1 MSIAAPVTM
10 YTPMKPPATKNSP
23 SATHLVDQFSRT
35 INYLRLSL
43 TDRCNLRCL
52 YCMPQEELDRDD
64 QVKTGRFLEHHQL
77 LSYEE
82 LLRVVRLAVSLGMN
96 KLRLTGGEPLVR
108 KGILDFIQ
116 ALFALE
122 GLTEVRLTTNGVLL
136 EEYAAR
142 LYQAGV
148 RHLNVSLDT
157 LDEEKFAKI
166 TGRSYFD
173 KVYRG
178 LFAAKDLGFKIK
190 INVVAMRGINDQE
203 FVDFATMAL
212 RQPFQIRFIEFMPV
226 GDKTGWDKKH
236 FIGSDEIKAMIE
248 TLGTLT
254 PFEKAH
260 GDGPARMYALT
271 TPAGEKGT
279 VGFISPI
286 SHHFC
291 DQCNRLRLTS
301 EGRLRACL
309 LNDRETDLKH
319 LLRGGASDEQLVE
332 AIRQTIVDK
341 PQGHTLD
348 QGRVR
353 QSCSGQ
359 MSRIGG

>member
-1 MSIAAPVTM
+1 MHPHM
-10 YTPMKPPATKNSP
+10 TKNNVSV
-23 SATHLVDQFSRT
+23 TRLVDQFSRT
-35 INYLRLSL
+35 ITYLRLSL

-52 YCMPQEELDRDD
+52 YCMPQEEIDRHD
-64 QVKTGRFLEHHQL
+64 QVKTGRFLEHSEL

-108 KGILDFIQ
+108 KGVLDFIQ
-116 ALFALE
+116 ALFQID
-122 GLTEVRLTTNGVLL
+122 GLSEVRLTTNGVLL
-136 EEYAAR
+136 EEYASR

-148 RHLNVSLDT
+148 RQLNVSLDT
-157 LDEEKFAKI
+157 LEEEKFARI

-173 KVYRG
+173 KVWRG
-178 LFAAKDLGFKIK
+178 LLAAKDLGFKIK
-190 INVVAMRGINDQE
+190 VNVVAMRGINDDE
-203 FVDFATMAL
+203 FLDFARLAL
-212 RQPFQIRFIEFMPV
+212 HEPFQVRFIEFMPV
-226 GDKTGWDKKH
+226 GEKSSWDQQH
-236 FIGSDEIKAMIE
+236 FIGSDEIMEKIA

-254 PFEKAH
+254 PFKKRH
-260 GDGPARMYALT
+260 GEGPARMFELSA
-271 TPAGEKGT
+271 PDGHKGS

-309 LNDRETDLKH
+309 LNDRETDLKR
-319 LLRGGASDEQLVE
+319 LLRGGASDEELMAE
-332 AIRQTIVDK
+332 IRQTILDK
-341 PQGHTLD
+341 PQGHSLNTA
-348 QGRVR
+348 VIR
-353 QSCSGQ
+353 QPCSGQ